1 MGRPE
6 PSVADLDGSWACYMR
21 VVARNGARA
30 RTVAQSAVRV
40 CLAMLREDPFQFGA
54 ALAAAFAPDDVD
66 ALMRA
71 IECAREEEQNDE

>member
-1 MGRPE
+1 
-6 PSVADLDGSWACYMR
+6 
-21 VVARNGARA
+21 
-30 RTVAQSAVRV
+30 
-40 CLAMLREDPFQFGA
+40 MLREDPFQFGA